1 MNGEKGHIMENV
13 ALALIPYPKYIT
25 YRQEMLAIMPIMEI
39 CDPMFARPAKAFAGY
54 AQRLVGVRFT
64 EGRGASVVLRVD
76 PDMQSGEYSLR
87 VQTAR
92 VVLSSADEQGMQ
104 YALATLGQLMR
115 VLDGRVSVPVCEV
128 RDAPDCAHRCI
139 MIDLARNWH
148 PFDYLLSYVDL
159 CWFYKVS
166 RLHLHFTDD
175 QSYTLQSDLYPKL
188 ATEGRSYSRE
198 DIAYLNKYAAERGIS
213 LIPEIDVPG
222 HCTQFCQAYPEIFG
236 TDNIIPQTAQAMEA
250 MQALF
255 AELCDAFPDAEY
267 VHVGG
272 DEAAIEKWTTNEAC
286 RVYAE
291 SCGIDFDCADKRY
304 LAERM
309 LANFVQKTAEAV
321 MAKGKKVMAWEGFA
335 PMVNEF
341 VSKDI
346 IIHSWENY
354 YQTTPQLI
362 EAGFEIINSSWAP
375 MYVVTPAAY
384 WSQKEVFDWSIYR
397 WRPVHPESPY
407 RGVTI
412 EIPENARV
420 LGGQLLAWGDT
431 IPSNFPTVAE
441 GVAEERRLVAE
452 RMAALAENTW
462 NAQKLRSYADFS
474 ASYEALAR
482 AAGILIE

>member
-1 MNGEKGHIMENV
+1 MENFKPG
-13 ALALIPYPKYIT
+13 LIPCPKYAV
-25 YRQEMLAIMPIMEI
+25 YRQESLAIMPIMEI
-39 CDPMFARPAKAFAGY
+39 CDPIFSSPAKAFAGY

-87 VQTAR
+87 VQVAR
-92 VVLSSADEQGMQ
+92 VVLSAADEQGMQ
-104 YALATLGQLMR
+104 YALATLGQLIK
-115 VLDGRVSVPVCEV
+115 VVDGRVSLPVCEI
-128 RDAPDCAHRCI
+128 RDLPDCEHRCV

-159 CWFYKVS
+159 CWFYKIS

-175 QSYTLQSDLYPKL
+175 QSYTLPSAIYPELSTK
-188 ATEGRSYSRE
+188 GRSYSPE

-222 HCTQFCQAYPEIFG
+222 HCTPFCQSYPEIFG
-236 TDNIIPQTAQAMEA
+236 TDNIIPQTEASMNA

-255 AELCDAFPDAEY
+255 SELCDMFPNCEY

-286 RVYAE
+286 RAYAE
-291 SCGIDFDCADKRY
+291 ACGIDFDCADKRY

-309 LANFVQKTAEAV
+309 LANFVQKTADAV

-335 PMVNEF
+335 ACVNEF

-346 IIHSWENY
+346 IIHSWENF
-354 YQTTPQLI
+354 YQTTPQLL
-362 EAGFEIINSSWAP
+362 EGGFKIINSSWCP
-375 MYVVTPAAY
+375 MYVVTPVAY

-397 WRPVHPESPY
+397 WRPVHPDSPY
-407 RGVTI
+407 RGVTA
-412 EIPENARV
+412 EISPSDCV
-420 LGGQLLAWGDT
+420 LGGQLLAWGDAIAT
-431 IPSNFPTVAE
+431 NFATVAE

-452 RMAALAENTW
+452 RMAALSENTW
-462 NAQKLRSYADFS
+462 TREKLRTYAQFS
-474 ASYEALAR
+474 HAYELVAP
-482 AAGILIE
+482 AAQTLID

>member
-1 MNGEKGHIMENV
+1 MENV

-25 YRQEMLAIMPIMEI
+25 YRQESLAIMPIMEI
-39 CDPMFARPAKAFAGY
+39 CDPMFVRPAKAFAGY

-64 EGRGASVVLRVD
+64 EGRGASVVLRAD
-76 PDMQSGEYSLR
+76 PDMQKGEYSLR

-92 VVLSSADEQGMQ
+92 VVLSAADEQGMQ
-104 YALATLGQLMR
+104 YALATLGQLLR
-115 VLDGRVSVPVCEV
+115 VVDGRVSLPVCEV
-128 RDAPDCAHRCI
+128 RDLPDCEHRCV

-175 QSYTLQSDLYPKL
+175 QSYTLPSALYPEL
-188 ATEGRSYSRE
+188 ATEGRSYTSE
-198 DIAYLNKYAAERGIS
+198 DIAYLNKYAAERGVS

-222 HCTQFCQAYPEIFG
+222 HCTQFCLAYPEIFG
-236 TDNIIPQTAQAMEA
+236 TDNIIPQTAEAMGA

-255 AELCDAFPDAEY
+255 SELCDMFPNAEY

-286 RVYAE
+286 RAYAE
-291 SCGIDFDCADKRY
+291 SCGIDFDNPDKRY

-309 LANFVQKTAEAV
+309 LANFVQKMADAV
-321 MAKGKKVMAWEGFA
+321 TAKGKRVMAWEGFA
-335 PMVNEF
+335 PAVNEF

-346 IIHSWENY
+346 IMHSWENY
-354 YQTTPQLI
+354 YQTTPQLL
-362 EAGFEIINSSWAP
+362 EGGFQIINSSWRP

-384 WSQKEVFDWSIYR
+384 WSQKEVYSWSIYR
-397 WRPVHPESPY
+397 WTPVHPDSPY
-407 RGVTI
+407 RGVTV
-412 EIPENARV
+412 EIPENQNV

-431 IPSNFPTVAE
+431 IPTSFPTVAE
-441 GVAEERRLVAE
+441 GIAEERRLVAE

-462 NAQKLRSYADFS
+462 NREKLRG
-474 ASYEALAR
+474 YEEFFAAYESLAR
-482 AAGILIE
+482 AAGILIG

>member
-1 MNGEKGHIMENV
+1 MENV

-25 YRQEMLAIMPIMEI
+25 CRQEMLAIMPIMEI

-92 VVLSSADEQGMQ
+92 VVLCAADAQGMQ

-115 VLDGRVSVPVCEV
+115 VVDGRVSVPVCEV
-128 RDAPDCAHRCI
+128 RDLPDCEHRCV

-175 QSYTLQSDLYPKL
+175 QSYTLQSAIYPKL
-188 ATEGRSYSRE
+188 ATEGRSYTNE

-222 HCTQFCQAYPEIFG
+222 HCTQLCKNYPEIFG
-236 TDNIIPQTAQAMEA
+236 TDNIIPQTEAAMSA

-255 AELCDAFPDAEY
+255 AELCDMFPNAEY

-272 DEAAIEKWTTNEAC
+272 DEAAIEKWTTNESC
-286 RVYAE
+286 RAYAE
-291 SCGIDFDCADKRY
+291 SCGIDFDHPDKRY

-309 LANFVQKTAEAV
+309 LANFVQKMADAV

-335 PMVNEF
+335 PAVNEF

-346 IIHSWENY
+346 IMHSWENY
-354 YQTTPQLI
+354 YQTTPQLL
-362 EAGFEIINSSWAP
+362 EGGFKIINSSWRP

-384 WSQKEVFDWSIYR
+384 WSQKEVYDWTIYR
-397 WRPVHPESPY
+397 WTPVHPDSPY

-412 EIPENARV
+412 EIPANQNV

-431 IPSNFPTVAE
+431 IAGSFPTVAE
-441 GVAEERRLVAE
+441 GIAEERRLVAE

-462 NAQKLRSYADFS
+462 NREKMRSYADFT
-474 ASYEALAR
+474 AAYEALAR
-482 AAGILIE
+482 AAGILIG

>member
-1 MNGEKGHIMENV
+1 MENTT
-13 ALALIPYPKYIT
+13 LALIPYPKYIT
-25 YRQEMLAIMPIMEI
+25 CRQESLAIMPIMEI

-64 EGRGASVVLRVD
+64 EGRGASVVLRAD
-76 PDMQSGEYSLR
+76 PDMQKGEYSLR

-92 VVLSSADEQGMQ
+92 VVLSAADEQGMQ
-104 YALATLGQLMR
+104 YALATLGQLLR
-115 VLDGRVSVPVCEV
+115 VVDGRVSLPVCEV
-128 RDAPDCAHRCI
+128 RDLPDCAHRCV

-175 QSYTLQSDLYPKL
+175 QSYTLPSAIYPKL
-188 ATEGRSYSRE
+188 ATENRSYTPE

-222 HCTQFCQAYPEIFG
+222 HCTQLCLAYPEIFG
-236 TDNIIPQTAQAMEA
+236 TDNIIPQTKEAMGA

-255 AELCDAFPDAEY
+255 SELCDMFPNAEY

-272 DEAAIEKWTTNEAC
+272 DEAAIEKWTTNEGC
-286 RVYAE
+286 RAYATE
-291 SCGIDFDCADKRY
+291 CGIDFDCEDKRY

-309 LANFVQKTAEAV
+309 LANFVQKMADAV
-321 MAKGKKVMAWEGFA
+321 VAKGKKVMAWEGFA
-335 PMVNEF
+335 PAVNEF

-346 IIHSWENY
+346 IMHSWENY
-354 YQTTPQLI
+354 YQTTPQLL
-362 EAGFEIINSSWAP
+362 AGGFQIINSSWRP

-384 WSQKEVFDWSIYR
+384 WSQKEVYDWSIYR
-397 WRPVHPESPY
+397 WTPVHPDSPY
-407 RGVTI
+407 RGVTV
-412 EIPENARV
+412 EIPANDNV

-431 IPSNFPTVAE
+431 ISTSFPTVAQ
-441 GVAEERRLVAE
+441 GIAEERRLVAE
-452 RMAALAENTW
+452 RMAALCENTW
-462 NAQKLRSYADFS
+462 NAQKLRNYAEF
-474 ASYEALAR
+474 ARAYESLSP
-482 AAGILIE
+482 AAGILIG

>member
-1 MNGEKGHIMENV
+1 MENK
-13 ALALIPYPKYIT
+13 LALIPYPKYIT
-25 YRQEMLAIMPIMEI
+25 CRPEMLALMPIMEI

-92 VVLSSADEQGMQ
+92 VVLSAADRQGMQ

-115 VLDGRVSVPVCEV
+115 VEDGRVSVPVCEV
-128 RDAPDCAHRCI
+128 RDAPDCTHRCV

-175 QSYTLQSDLYPKL
+175 QSYTLQSALYPKL

-222 HCTQFCQAYPEIFG
+222 HCTQFCKAYPEIFG
-236 TDNIIPQTAQAMEA
+236 TDNIIPQTTEAMDA

-255 AELCDAFPDAEY
+255 SELCDTFPDAEY

-286 RVYAE
+286 RAYAE

-397 WRPVHPESPY
+397 WRPVHPDSPY

-412 EIPENARV
+412 EIPANDKV

-441 GVAEERRLVAE
+441 GIAEERRLVAE

-462 NAQKLRSYADFS
+462 NSEKMRNYADFS

-482 AAGILIE
+482 AAGILIG

>member
-1 MNGEKGHIMENV
+1 MENK
-13 ALALIPYPKYIT
+13 LALIPYPKYIT
-25 YRQEMLAIMPIMEI
+25 CRPEMLALMPIMEI
-39 CDPMFARPAKAFAGY
+39 CDPMFTRPAKAFAGY

-92 VVLSSADEQGMQ
+92 VVLSAADRQGMQ

-115 VLDGRVSVPVCEV
+115 VEDGRVSVPVCEV
-128 RDAPDCAHRCI
+128 RDAPDCTHRCV

-175 QSYTLQSDLYPKL
+175 QSYTLQSALYPKL

-222 HCTQFCQAYPEIFG
+222 HCTQFCKAYPEIFG
-236 TDNIIPQTAQAMEA
+236 TDNIIPQTTEAMDA

-255 AELCDAFPDAEY
+255 SELCDTFPDAEY

-286 RVYAE
+286 RAYAE

-397 WRPVHPESPY
+397 WRPVHPDSPY

-412 EIPENARV
+412 EIPANDKV

-441 GVAEERRLVAE
+441 GIAEERRLVAE

-462 NAQKLRSYADFS
+462 NSEKMRNYADFS

-482 AAGILIE
+482 AAGILIG

>member
-1 MNGEKGHIMENV
+1 MDNYKPG
-13 ALALIPYPKYIT
+13 LIPCPKYAV
-25 YRQEMLAIMPIMEI
+25 YRQETLAIMPIMEI
-39 CDPMFARPAKAFAGY
+39 CDPAFVRPAKAFAGY

-76 PDMQSGEYSLR
+76 PDMQKGEYSLR

-92 VVLSSADEQGMQ
+92 VVLSAADEQGMQ
-104 YALATLGQLMR
+104 YALATLGQLIS
-115 VLDGRVSVPVCEV
+115 VKDGRVSLPVCEI
-128 RDAPDCAHRCI
+128 RDIPDCEHRCV

-175 QSYTLQSDLYPKL
+175 QSYTLPSVLYPKL
-188 ATEGRSYSRE
+188 ATENRSYSPE

-222 HCTQFCQAYPEIFG
+222 HCTPFCQAYPEIFG
-236 TDNIIPQTAQAMEA
+236 TDNIIPQTKEAMDA

-255 AELCDAFPDAEY
+255 AELCDMFPNAEY

-272 DEAAIEKWTTNEAC
+272 DEAAIEKWTTNQVC
-286 RVYAE
+286 RAYAE

-309 LANFVQKTAEAV
+309 LANFVQKTADAV

-335 PMVNEF
+335 SSVNEF

-346 IIHSWENY
+346 ILHSWENY
-354 YQTTPQLI
+354 YQTTPQLL
-362 EAGFEIINSSWAP
+362 EGGFRIINSSWRP

-397 WRPVHPESPY
+397 WTPVHPASPY
-407 RGVTI
+407 RGITA
-412 EIPENARV
+412 EIAPNEQV

-431 IPSNFPTVAE
+431 IAANFPTVAE
-441 GVAEERRLVAE
+441 GIAEERRLVAE
-452 RMAALAENTW
+452 RMAALSENTW
-462 NAQKLRSYADFS
+462 NREKLRTYADFS
-474 ASYEALAR
+474 RAYESLGR
-482 AAGILIE
+482 AAGLLID

>member
-1 MNGEKGHIMENV
+1 MENKF
-13 ALALIPYPKYIT
+13 ALIPYPKYMT
-25 YRQEMLAIMPIMEI
+25 CRQEMLAIMPIMEI
-39 CDPMFARPAKAFAGY
+39 CDPMFTRPAKAFAGY

-64 EGRGASVVLRVD
+64 EGRGASLVLRVD
-76 PDMQSGEYSLR
+76 PDMQKGEYSLR

-92 VVLSSADEQGMQ
+92 VVLSAADEQGMQ

-115 VLDGRVSVPVCEV
+115 VEEGRVSVPVCEV

-175 QSYTLQSDLYPKL
+175 QSYTLQSDLYPNL
-188 ATEGRSYSRE
+188 ATKGRSYSRE

-222 HCTQFCQAYPEIFG
+222 HCTQFCLAYPEIFG

-272 DEAAIEKWTTNEAC
+272 DEAAIEKWTTNQAC
-286 RVYAE
+286 RAYAE

-309 LANFVQKTAEAV
+309 LANFVQKMADAV

-354 YQTTPQLI
+354 YQTTPQLL

-375 MYVVTPAAY
+375 MYVVTPAVY

-397 WRPVHPESPY
+397 WRPVHPDSPY

-441 GVAEERRLVAE
+441 GIAEERRLVAE

-462 NAQKLRSYADFS
+462 NAQKVRNYADFS
-474 ASYEALAR
+474 AAYESLAR
-482 AAGILIE
+482 AAGILIG

>member
-1 MNGEKGHIMENV
+1 MENV